1 MCEPKAGTLVGTDY
15 TGNKYF
21 ENNREQAGRNRWVDY
36 AQVSRV
42 GWLRSRRLDRR
53 VGRSTVLGSKKMS
66 ADG

>member
-36 AQVSRV
+36 AQVSCLALAIQASIER
-42 GWLRSRRLDRR
+42 WFAQ
-53 VGRSTVLGSKKMS
+53 GSIS
-66 ADG
+66 